1 MIKNNILAMRDI
13 LITLKKVCFL
23 DSIKPNETIIKKLK
37 YTDRMGWCP
46 IKKSEIKRIIVGSI
60 KAKRLSY
67 KNVPEN
73 KAMAPIAVILG
84 G

>member
-1 MIKNNILAMRDI
+1 MRDI

-23 DSIKPNETIIKKLK
+23 DNIKPRDTIIIKLK
-37 YTDRMGWCP
+37 YTDRTGWYP
-46 IKKSEIKRIIVGSI
+46 NKKSDIKRIVVGSI
-60 KAKRLSY
+60 NAKRLSY

-73 KAMAPIAVILG
+73 KAIAPIAVILG